1 MMEAIGVFLLFCHM
15 NETRFE
21 AKNSLYDDPCKRFPT
36 TKGQS
41 LVNLDFLGGGLHG
54 SVIGAATFD
63 IITCHT
69 FNLRLINF
77 LASLGIG
84 GGLATV
90 GSTIKQPTRVDIHL
104 G

>member
-1 MMEAIGVFLLFCHM
+1 M

-21 AKNSLYDDPCKRFPT
+21 ATNRQQDDPCKRFRT

-41 LVNLDFLGGGLHG
+41 LVNLDFLGAGLNR
-54 SVIGAATFD
+54 SVIGAAAFD

-69 FNLRLINF
+69 FTLRFTIF
-77 LASLGIG
+77 SASLGMG
-84 GGLATV
+84 EGLASV
-90 GSTIKQPTRVDIHL
+90 GSTIQQPTRVEIHL